1 MVLFTDFYKIEK
13 GSLVAAFKVMI
24 TLNAMVSL
32 FSML

>member
-24 TLNAMVSL
+24 QLNTMVFL
-32 FSML
+32 LSML